1 MMKRRLFF
9 WLEKL
14 KIAPGERK
22 AISGLLV
29 ILVLLGGLNL
39 ALSPSVPFESGDYLE
54 LKQQFAERTAM
65 LEAEEEKLMEQY
77 YPTLEKQMAQ
87 VRIDTVS
94 DDSTSSEG
102 GDDKEKNVGKTVENP
117 SNERINV
124 NKAKR
129 EALEALPGI
138 GPTYAKRII
147 TYRNRNGE
155 FKSFEEL
162 KNIKGIAQKRLDKLM
177 PFIKLKDSE

>member
-1 MMKRRLFF
+1 MKRRLFF

-29 ILVLLGGLNL
+29 LLVVLGGLNM
-39 ALSPSVPFESGDYLE
+39 AFSPSVPFDDGDYHELE
-54 LKQQFAERTAM
+54 QQFAERTAM

-77 YPTLEKQMAQ
+77 YPTPGNQIAE
-87 VRIDTVS
+87 VRTDTVS
-94 DDSTSSEG
+94 EDSTSSEG
-102 GDDKEKNVGKTVENP
+102 VEDTEENVEETDENP
-117 SNERINV
+117 NNERINV
-124 NKAKR
+124 NKANR

-147 TYRNRNGE
+147 TYRNKNGE
-155 FKSFEEL
+155 FQSFKEL

>member
-1 MMKRRLFF
+1 MKRRLFF

-29 ILVLLGGLNL
+29 LLVVLGGLNL
-39 ALSPSVPFESGDYLE
+39 ALSPSVPFEDGDYLE
-54 LKQQFAERTAM
+54 LEQQFAERTAM
-65 LEAEEEKLMEQY
+65 LEAEKEKLMEQY
-77 YPTLEKQMAQ
+77 YPTSEKQI
-87 VRIDTVS
+87 VEVHVDTVS
-94 DDSTSSEG
+94 EDSTSNEVVE
-102 GDDKEKNVGKTVENP
+102 DTEKKVEETNDNVD
-117 SNERINV
+117 NERINV
-124 NKAKR
+124 NKANR

-147 TYRNRNGE
+147 TYRNENGE
-155 FKSFEEL
+155 FESLEEL

>member
-1 MMKRRLFF
+1 MKRRLFF

-29 ILVLLGGLNL
+29 LLVVLGGLNL
-39 ALSPSVPFESGDYLE
+39 ALSPSVPFEDGDYLE
-54 LKQQFAERTAM
+54 LEQQFAERTAM
-65 LEAEEEKLMEQY
+65 LKAEEEKLMEQY
-77 YPTLEKQMAQ
+77 YPTPEKQTAE
-87 VRIDTVS
+87 VRMDTVS
-94 DDSTSSEG
+94 GDSTSNEEV
-102 GDDKEKNVGKTVENP
+102 DDTEEKVEETND
-117 SNERINV
+117 NGINKRINV
-124 NKAKR
+124 NKANR
-129 EALEALPGI
+129 EALESLPGI

-147 TYRNRNGE
+147 TYRSEYGE
-155 FKSFEEL
+155 FESLEEL

>member
-1 MMKRRLFF
+1 MKRGLFF

-29 ILVLLGGLNL
+29 LLVLLGGFNL
-39 ALSPSVPFESGDYLE
+39 ALSPSVPFEDGEYLE
-54 LKQQFAERTAM
+54 LEQQFAERTAM
-65 LEAEEEKLMEQY
+65 LKAEEEKLMEQY
-77 YPTLEKQMAQ
+77 YPPSKKQIAET
-87 VRIDTVS
+87 RIDTVS
-94 DDSTSSEG
+94 DDSTSNKEA
-102 GDDKEKNVGKTVENP
+102 GDTVEEVREADQNT
-117 SNERINV
+117 NKERINV
-124 NKAKR
+124 NKANKER
-129 EALEALPGI
+129 LETLPGI
-138 GPTYAKRII
+138 GPTYAKRIV
-147 TYRNRNGE
+147 TYRNENGA

>member
-1 MMKRRLFF
+1 MKRGLFF

-14 KIAPGERK
+14 KIAPGERQ

-29 ILVLLGGLNL
+29 LLVVLGGLNL

-54 LKQQFAERTAM
+54 LERQFAERTAM
-65 LEAEEEKLMEQY
+65 LRAEEEKLMEQY
-77 YPTLEKQMAQ
+77 YPTPDNHVAE
-87 VRIDTVS
+87 VRLDTVT
-94 DDSTSSEG
+94 DDSTSNKEAEDSREG
-102 GDDKEKNVGKTVENP
+102 EEKTYNNADNK
-117 SNERINV
+117 RINV
-124 NKAKR
+124 NKASR

-147 TYRNRNGE
+147 AYRNKNGGFE
-155 FKSFEEL
+155 SFEEL

>member
-1 MMKRRLFF
+1 MKRRLFL

-29 ILVLLGGLNL
+29 LLVLLGGLNL
-39 ALSPSVPFESGDYLE
+39 ALSPSVPFEDGDYLE
-54 LKQQFAERTAM
+54 LEQQFAERTAM

-77 YPTLEKQMAQ
+77 YPASEKQITETQ
-87 VRIDTVS
+87 IDTVS
-94 DDSTSSEG
+94 DDSTSNEG
-102 GDDKEKNVGKTVENP
+102 ADDAKEEVKKTDQNVDK
-117 SNERINV
+117 ERINV
-124 NKAKR
+124 NTANK
-129 EALEALPGI
+129 EALETLPGI

-147 TYRNRNGE
+147 KYRNENGE
-155 FKSFEEL
+155 FETFEEL
-162 KNIKGIAQKRLDKLM
+162 EKIKGIAQKRLDKLM

>member
-54 LKQQFAERTAM
+54 LEQQFAERTAM
-65 LEAEEEKLMEQY
+65 LKAEEEKLMEQY
-77 YPTLEKQMAQ
+77 YPTPEKQFVEA
-87 VRIDTVS
+87 RIDTVS
-94 DDSTSSEG
+94 DDSTSSEEA
-102 GDDKEKNVGKTVENP
+102 DDIEEKVKEVDHNADKG
-117 SNERINV
+117 RINV
-124 NKAKR
+124 NKANV
-129 EALEALPGI
+129 EALKALPGI

-147 TYRNRNGE
+147 TYRNKNGE

>member
-1 MMKRRLFF
+1 MKRQLFF

-29 ILVLLGGLNL
+29 LLVFLGGLNL
-39 ALSPSVPFESGDYLE
+39 ALSPSVPFENEDYLE
-54 LKQQFAERTAM
+54 LEQQFAERTAM

-77 YPTLEKQMAQ
+77 YPSSEKQTAEAY
-87 VRIDTVS
+87 IDTVS
-94 DDSTSSEG
+94 EDSTSNEEA
-102 GDDKEKNVGKTVENP
+102 DKTQEKDEEVDQNTDKK
-117 SNERINV
+117 RINV
-124 NKAKR
+124 NKANS
-129 EALEALPGI
+129 EALETLPGI

-147 TYRNRNGE
+147 KYRNENGE
-155 FKSFEEL
+155 FESFEEL

>member
-1 MMKRRLFF
+1 MKRRLFF

-29 ILVLLGGLNL
+29 LLVILGGLNL
-39 ALSPSVPFESGDYLE
+39 ALSPSVPFEDGDYLE
-54 LKQQFAERTAM
+54 LERQFDERTAM
-65 LEAEEEKLMEQY
+65 LEAEEEKLMAQY
-77 YPTLEKQMAQ
+77 FPRSEKQIAGAQ
-87 VRIDTVS
+87 IDTVS
-94 DDSTSSEG
+94 DDSTSNEEA
-102 GDDKEKNVGKTVENP
+102 DDTEKKVEETNDNVDT
-117 SNERINV
+117 ERINV
-124 NKAKR
+124 NKANR

-147 TYRNRNGE
+147 KYRDENGE
-155 FKSFEEL
+155 FESFEEL
-162 KNIKGIAQKRLDKLM
+162 KNIKGIAQKRLDKLI